1 MATDSSSDI
10 HDFYRYLGHAL
21 QSAGPLPTPEEALD
35 AWRSQHPESDDVLA
49 VQEAL
54 DDMAAGDRGL
64 PLEEFDRQFRARN
77 GIPDDV

>member
-21 QSAGPLPTPEEALD
+21 QSEGPLPTPEEALD
-35 AWRSQHPESDDVLA
+35 AWRAQHPESDNVLA

-54 DDMAAGDRGL
+54 DDMAAGDLGT
-64 PLEEFDRQFRARN
+64 PLEEHLQQFRKRN
-77 GIPDDV
+77 GLTAES